1 MVRKIVV
8 AATCVA
14 LASGAL
20 ARELTS
26 AYVVT
31 AVANKQG
38 WTGTDWH
45 TDLTLYN
52 PQNHVLYVVLQ
63 FLPTG
68 RDNGTSVPTAPLIDL
83 QPWETLNLWDVLG
96 PNGFDARGQTG
107 ALLVYADTQAN
118 SCSNQAGDTTCDFAV
133 LARNYTL
140 NPLGGGG
147 EFGQDFPGFPANL
160 GVEYG
165 YIAYLPQ
172 LSDDQ
177 DFITSIGVAS
187 WTGAWVTVQVDLQ
200 DTAGQVVHH
209 YLVTVPP
216 YSHAQGRVPVGLD
229 GGTAAVYLVDGPNDA
244 MVYPYATVRSTI
256 TGDPTTIEAQ
266 ISSVGLSAQATSLVR
281 RVSTRRE
288 APRALPAPSF
298 SVERLKHRT
307 N

>member
-1 MVRKIVV
+1 MVRKLVV
-8 AATCVA
+8 AATCLA

-52 PQNHVLYVVLQ
+52 PQNHVVYVVLQ

-68 RDNGTSVPTAPLIDL
+68 RDNSAGVPTAPLIDL

-96 PNGFDARGQTG
+96 PHGFDARGQTG

-118 SCSNQAGDTTCDFAV
+118 SCSNQPGATTCDFAV
-133 LARNYTL
+133 FARNYTL
-140 NPLGGGG
+140 NPLSGGG

-160 GVEYG
+160 GIEYG
-165 YIAYLPQ
+165 YIAYLLQ

-177 DFITSIGVAS
+177 QFITSIGVAS
-187 WTGAWVTVQVDLQ
+187 WTPAWVTVQVDLQ
-200 DTAGQVVHH
+200 DTGGQVVHH
-209 YLVTVPP
+209 YLLTVPP
-216 YSHAQGRVPVGLD
+216 YGHAQDRIPVGLD
-229 GGTAAVYLVDGPNDA
+229 AGTAAVYLVDGPNDA
-244 MVYPYATVRSTI
+244 MVYPYATVRSAI

-266 ISSVGLSAQATSLVR
+266 ISSVGLSAQAASLVR
-281 RVSTRRE
+281 RVSTIRQPPT
-288 APRALPAPSF
+288 AVPAPGF
-298 SVERLKHRT
+298 SVDRLKRRVE
-307 N
+307 

>member
-1 MVRKIVV
+1 MVRKLAV
-8 AATCVA
+8 AAAILA
-14 LASGAL
+14 LASGAS

-31 AVANKQG
+31 AVANKVG
-38 WTGTDWH
+38 WAGTDWH

-52 PQNHVLYVVLQ
+52 PQNKVLSVQIV

-68 RDNGTSVPTAPLIDL
+68 RDNTVSPFAPLIDL

-107 ALLVYADTQAN
+107 ALLVYADTKAN
-118 SCSNQAGDTTCDFAV
+118 SCPGTAGDTSCDFAV

-147 EFGQDFPGFPANL
+147 EFGQDFAGFPAHL
-160 GVEYG
+160 GVTSG

-172 LSDDQ
+172 LTDDSE
-177 DFITSIGVAS
+177 FITSIGVAS
-187 WTGAWVTVQVDLQ
+187 WTSAPVTVQVDLQ
-200 DTAGQVVHH
+200 DTSGQIFYH
-209 YLVTVPP
+209 YQVSVPP
-216 YSHAQGRVPVGLD
+216 YGHVQDRVPAGIE
-229 GGTAAVYLVDGPNDA
+229 GGTAAVYILAGPNDA
-244 MVYPYATVRSTI
+244 MVYPYATVRSAI

-266 ISSVGLSAQATSLVR
+266 ISAVGLSAQAASLHR
-281 RVSTRRE
+281 AGTRLV
-288 APRALPAPSF
+288 PPAARPVPGF
-298 SVERLKHRT
+298 SLEHLGQRP